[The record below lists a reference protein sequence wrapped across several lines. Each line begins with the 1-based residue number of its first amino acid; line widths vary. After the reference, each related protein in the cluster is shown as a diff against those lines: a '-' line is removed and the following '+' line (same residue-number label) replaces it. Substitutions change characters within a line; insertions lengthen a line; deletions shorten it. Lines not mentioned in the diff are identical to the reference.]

1 MVRLACLLV
10 LWALP
15 AFADLLPE
23 GQDRREIPFTVVDGK
38 PVLEVTVGGQPG
50 QLMLDNGTP
59 EVVMLNRDAAQLAPG
74 QEVTRG
80 NAASGQ
86 PIIVMLHDAPELL
99 IDGKTLALPA
109 KVLSGD
115 FGFVEAGFG
124 EGFMGFLGSPAVEP
138 HPFLVDYARKRL
150 VILREGTFALA
161 EEDIRGEVVFSY
173 WKGEQPTSAVQIG
186 DHAMLVDF
194 DTGDNGTLYLRP
206 ETQAA
211 LAKAGLLTGGPD
223 LWDLTSIRLGDMEVG
238 PITVTLV
245 QAGGPMDFRRSGPAD
260 FLRLGARFLADTPTL
275 WDFQQ
280 SRLIFLAPGAAL
292 LADPALP
299 D

>member
-1 MVRLACLLV
+1 MVRLACIL
-10 LWALP
+10 ALCAGP
-15 AFADLLPE
+15 SLAQLLPD
-23 GQDRREIPFTVVDGK
+23 GQDLREIPFAIVDGK
-38 PVLEVTVGGQPG
+38 PLLEVTVNGQPG
-50 QLMLDNGTP
+50 QMMLDNGTP
-59 EVVMLNRDAAQLAPG
+59 EAVMLNREAAELAPG
-74 QEVTRG
+74 QEVARG

-86 PIIVMLHDAPELL
+86 PIIVMLHDAPTLTV
-99 IDGKTLALPA
+99 DGQAMALPA
-109 KVLSGD
+109 KMLSGD

-124 EGFMGFLGSPAVEP
+124 AGFMGFLGSPAVEP
-138 HPFLVDYARKRL
+138 EPFLLDYSRKRL
-150 VILREGTFALA
+150 VVLRAGTFALTSD
-161 EEDIRGEVVFSY
+161 DIRGEVVFSY

-206 ETQAA
+206 ESQAA
-211 LAKAGLLTGGPD
+211 LTKAGLLTGGPD
-223 LWDLTSIRLGDMEVG
+223 LWDLTSIRLGEMEVG

-260 FLRLGARFLADTPTL
+260 FLRLGTRFLADTPTL